1 MLFAALGDI
10 RGNMPALRRV
20 LDELSDSGIQ
30 TLVNTGDSAVG
41 QPWANEVMEALKAVN
56 VTSVQGVRDRML
68 VRFARKGNSLRERL
82 PEADSEALERAY
94 AQCSSRNIEYLA
106 SLPSRAKFAVDGVS
120 VALCHGGLTN
130 QADRLR
136 PTDDP
141 ALFRR
146 QRELTDA
153 RIIVCGHGEEAF
165 VRQVEDTLFVHPGSV
180 GMAADGR
187 AHYAV
192 ISTETDPW
200 NAELRSVDYES
211 VQDPR

>member
-10 RGNMPALRRV
+10 RGNIFALRRV
-20 LDELSDSGIQ
+20 LDKVSDSGIQ
-30 TLVNTGDSAVG
+30 TIVNTGDSAVG
-41 QPWANEVMEALKAVN
+41 HSQTGEVIEALEAAQI
-56 VTSVQGVRDRML
+56 TSVQGAWDRL
-68 VRFARKGNSLRERL
+68 LTRFARKGNSLRDRL
-82 PEADSEALERAY
+82 SKADCEALERAY
-94 AQCSSRNIEYLA
+94 AQCSSRDIEYLA

-120 VALCHGGLTN
+120 VEICHGGLTS
-130 QADRLR
+130 QADRLQ

-153 RIIVCGHGEEAF
+153 RIIVCGHGEGAF

-180 GMAADGR
+180 GMATDGR

-200 NAELRSVDYES
+200 NAQLLSVEYKS
-211 VQDPR
+211 VEDPL